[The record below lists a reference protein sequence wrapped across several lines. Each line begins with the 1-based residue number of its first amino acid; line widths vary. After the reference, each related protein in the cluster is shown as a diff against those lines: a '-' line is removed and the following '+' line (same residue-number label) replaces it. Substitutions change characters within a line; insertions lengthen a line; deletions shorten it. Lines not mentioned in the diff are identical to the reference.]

1 MWPGIYPRVY
11 HSLTLMF
18 NFGYYCRELNIS
30 LKKKIGGNTHLFHA
44 SRGRHLTFKP
54 KLYSN
59 YVIVQRTVI
68 TEITG
73 SKQTMRDLCRL
84 GRFFEEGCNQ
94 HTESETVLHT
104 YIRVQHWKICSFS
117 LQAISNSFLLL
128 LLKGPSKGIAS
139 KMLTFQELT
148 SFAQIMF
155 CLLLCIWNTDQLVN

>member
-30 LKKKIGGNTHLFHA
+30 LKKKIRGNTHLFHA

-73 SKQTMRDLCRL
+73 RQTNN
-84 GRFFEEGCNQ
+84 EGSLSSRTFLWRGMQSAYWEWNSTAYI
-94 HTESETVLHT
+94 HTGSTLKNLLVFTSGNLELFSPLTVKRT
-104 YIRVQHWKICSFS
+104 
-117 LQAISNSFLLL
+117 
-128 LLKGPSKGIAS
+128 LKGNRVKNVNFSGAN
-139 KMLTFQELT
+139 Q
-148 SFAQIMF
+148 F
-155 CLLLCIWNTDQLVN
+155 CSDHVLFVTLHLKHWSTC